1 MFPNKKTQPSFEKE
15 DVMKPIIFS
24 TIKKEFSA
32 MKQLIQTLLKAGS
45 LFLLIAVILTT
56 GCQQQKD
63 YSKELKPLFDK
74 YYEVWETGNL
84 DELDVIVDPNFVR
97 HSDAGTSVEGLEN
110 LKKMISG
117 FRTAFPDLKVVSN
130 EEIYSENKFA
140 GRWTFS
146 GTNTG
151 PGEMPPTGKAVTMWG
166 INIIHFKDGKI
177 VEEWDSFDNVPLLE
191 QLGYMIT
198 PPAGE
203 MK

>member
-1 MFPNKKTQPSFEKE
+1 
-15 DVMKPIIFS
+15 MKS
-24 TIKKEFSA
+24 LIKNV
-32 MKQLIQTLLKAGS
+32 
-45 LFLLIAVILTT
+45 LFLNLSVLIILVFIA
-56 GCQQQKD
+56 GCQQQTD

-84 DELDVIVDPNFVR
+84 DELDAIVDPNFVR

-130 EEIYSENKFA
+130 EEIYTENKFA
-140 GRWTFS
+140 GRWTFT

-151 PGEMPPTGKAVTMWG
+151 PGEMPPSGKSVTMWG
-166 INIIHFKDGKI
+166 INIIHFENGKI
-177 VEEWDSFDNVPLLE
+177 VEEWDAFDNLPMME
-191 QLGYMIT
+191 QLGFMIT
-198 PPAGE
+198 PPSDE

>member
-1 MFPNKKTQPSFEKE
+1 
-15 DVMKPIIFS
+15 
-24 TIKKEFSA
+24 
-32 MKQLIQTLLKAGS
+32 MKQLINTILKTGS
-45 LFLLIAVILTT
+45 LFLIIAVVLTT
-56 GCQQQKD
+56 GCQQQTD

-84 DELDVIVDPNFVR
+84 DELDAIIGPNFVR
-97 HSDAGTSVEGLEN
+97 HSDKGTSVEGLEN

-140 GRWTFS
+140 GRWTFT

-151 PGEMPPTGKAVTMWG
+151 PGEMPPTGKSVTIWG
-166 INIIHFKDGKI
+166 INIIYFKDGKI

-203 MK
+203 VK